1 MGDKLKQ
8 EMMSYYDERAQEYDE
23 IYLGKG
29 PASILDSTIYI
40 NEETKIGRIVSTF
53 GRGHLI
59 DVGCGTGFWLPYYA
73 RNCSRVTLIDQ
84 SKNMLSECKRRTENL
99 GLKDKC
105 CFAQGDFFELAF
117 RKCIFDSAIV
127 GFLISHLSLER
138 EQSFFAKLKKILKP
152 NAPLMII
159 DSAWSK
165 KRRQY
170 REKEGIQERHL
181 NDGRIFTIY
190 KRYFDNS
197 DIEEMFKRHL
207 LKLESSYIGDVFL
220 AVIGENDR

>member
-1 MGDKLKQ
+1 
-8 EMMSYYDERAQEYDE
+8 MMSYYDERAREYDE

-29 PASILDSTIYI
+29 PASIPDPIAYK
-40 NEETKIGRIVSTF
+40 NEVTKISRIVSTF

-59 DVGCGTGFWLPYYA
+59 DVGCGTGFWLSYYA
-73 RNCSRVTLIDQ
+73 RNCSRITLIDQ
-84 SKNMLSECKRRTENL
+84 SENMLLECKRRTENL

-105 CFAQGDFFELAF
+105 CFVEGDFFEVTF
-117 RKCIFDSAIV
+117 RNCIFDSAIV
-127 GFLISHLSLER
+127 GFLISHLSLEL
-138 EQSFFAKLKKILKP
+138 EQSFFVKLKKILKP
-152 NAPLMII
+152 NAQLMII

-165 KRRQY
+165 KRQQY
-170 REKEGIQERHL
+170 RKKESIQKRVL